1 MATSNFGKL
10 FDYDSNKEDWES
22 YIKYLEL
29 FLIQTTLSGI
39 NHDRTQQRLLSEGAN
54 LSLQKVID
62 ISLSLESVIK
72 QEVVIQNKY
81 KQPNEAVSK
90 IEQKAA
96 SRNHSGYCFRCG
108 NLHNLKLHQFI
119 DKECFFLKKK

>member
-39 NHDRTQQRLLSEGAN
+39 NHDRTQQRLLSKLILAKRHGHFA
-54 LSLQKVID
+54 
-62 ISLSLESVIK
+62 IS
-72 QEVVIQNKY
+72 
-81 KQPNEAVSK
+81 
-90 IEQKAA
+90 
-96 SRNHSGYCFRCG
+96 
-108 NLHNLKLHQFI
+108 
-119 DKECFFLKKK
+119 

>member
-22 YIKYLEL
+22 YIKYQL
-29 FLIQTTLSGI
+29 FLMQTTLSGI

-119 DKECFFLKKK
+119 DKECFF